1 MTKNKLSTFNIDFE
15 IFLISKQIKKT
26 ELSNQLKMS
35 LPTLLKRISDPER
48 FNLKEINKLKRLGFD
63 VVSYFN

>member
-1 MTKNKLSTFNIDFE
+1 MTKNKLSTFKIDFE

-35 LPTLLKRISDPER
+35 LPTLLKRISDPE
-48 FNLKEINKLKRLGFD
+48 ISKRLTSLKD
-63 VVSYFN
+63 SALM

>member
-1 MTKNKLSTFNIDFE
+1 MTKNKLSTFKIDFE

>member
-1 MTKNKLSTFNIDFE
+1 MTKNKLSTFKIDFE

-63 VVSYFN
+63 VLSYFN

>member
-1 MTKNKLSTFNIDFE
+1 MTKNKLSTFKIDFE

-26 ELSNQLKMS
+26 ELSNELKMS

>member
-1 MTKNKLSTFNIDFE
+1 TFKIDFE

-26 ELSNQLKMS
+26 ELSDQLKMS

>member
-1 MTKNKLSTFNIDFE
+1 MKKKLSTFKIDFE

-26 ELSNQLKMS
+26 ELSDQLKMS

>member
-1 MTKNKLSTFNIDFE
+1 MTKIKLSTFKIDFE

>member
-1 MTKNKLSTFNIDFE
+1 MTKNKLSTFKIDFE

-26 ELSNQLKMS
+26 ELSDQLKMS